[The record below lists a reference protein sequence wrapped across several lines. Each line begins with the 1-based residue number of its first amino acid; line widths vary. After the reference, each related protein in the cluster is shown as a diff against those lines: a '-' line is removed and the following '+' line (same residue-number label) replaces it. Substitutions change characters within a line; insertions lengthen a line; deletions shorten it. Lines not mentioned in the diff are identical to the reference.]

1 MIDNHPEWQKMHN
14 LILRECDVLLK
25 GPDLERKMQGVSML
39 KVSREMWKH
48 AFYLSYAYRMTGD
61 KRYARKVERDML
73 TVCRFSNW
81 NPEHCLDGAEM
92 TRGVAFVTTGS
103 TTSSQRVHAVPGAV
117 RILLPRAETVYICSI
132 DTLRIQTLLL
142 RTREH
147 VRPLTPGVYVVVI
160 GKQPYKILI
169 RDR

>member
-1 MIDNHPEWQKMHN
+1 MAENAQPDSPGVRRITQGARFGAQDARCQHAESIARDVETRLLPLLRLSHDEQQTLRSEGGARHADRLPILQLEPGALPRWSRDDEGCS
-14 LILRECDVLLK
+14 LWLRLVLRRALREF
-25 GPDLERKMQGVSML
+25 PQ
-39 KVSREMWKH
+39 
-48 AFYLSYAYRMTGD
+48 
-61 KRYARKVERDML
+61 
-73 TVCRFSNW
+73 
-81 NPEHCLDGAEM
+81 
-92 TRGVAFVTTGS
+92 
-103 TTSSQRVHAVPGAV
+103 VHAVPGAV

-142 RTREH
+142 RAGEH

>member
-92 TRGVAFVTTGS
+92 TRGVAFGYDWFYDELSESSRCPGS
-103 TTSSQRVHAVPGAV
+103 RPNPPAACRNGLHLQHRHTENTNFALTSQRARP
-117 RILLPRAETVYICSI
+117 TVDSRSI
-132 DTLRIQTLLL
+132 RSGN
-142 RTREH
+142 R
-147 VRPLTPGVYVVVI
+147 
-160 GKQPYKILI
+160 
-169 RDR
+169 